1 MTSLEPIPPTKLDP
15 EQRSL
20 YASITEGP
28 RAQGP
33 RQFDLTGEDGAL
45 LGPFNAL
52 LLAPRLGSALQE
64 LGAAVRYRTALTAR
78 TREIAILTVAAHWDS
93 AFERSSHESVGRAVG
108 LSAEEMAEIRAARV
122 PALDDPHE
130 RACAHLVKSMVEG
143 DVDDEAWT
151 SWAHVVGDAAIFE
164 LTTLVGYYATVA
176 LQMRVF
182 RVDCCIERR

>member
-1 MTSLEPIPPTKLDP
+1 MTRLEPIPPADLDP

-20 YASITEGP
+20 YATITEGP

-33 RQFDLTGEDGAL
+33 KHFDLTREDGSL

-52 LLAPRLGSALQE
+52 LLSPRLGSALQE
-64 LGAAVRYRTALTAR
+64 LGAAVRYRTSLSAR

-93 AFERSSHESVGRAVG
+93 AFELSAHESVGLAVG
-108 LSAEEMAEIRAARV
+108 LSAQEISDIRAARV
-122 PALDDPHE
+122 PALADPHE
-130 RACAHLVKSMVEG
+130 QACANLVRLLVEG
-143 DVDDEAWT
+143 DVDDEAWAT
-151 SWAHVVGDAAIFE
+151 WAPVVGDGTIFE

-182 RVDCCIERR
+182 RVD

>member
-1 MTSLEPIPPTKLDP
+1 MTRLEPILPNNMDP

-20 YASITEGP
+20 YAGITEGP

-33 RQFDLTGEDGAL
+33 RHFDLTREDGAL

-64 LGAAVRYRTALTAR
+64 LGAAVRYQSALTAR
-78 TREIAILTVAAHWDS
+78 TREIAILTVAAHWGS

-108 LSAEEMAEIRAARV
+108 LSAEEMSEIRATRV

-130 RACAHLVKSMVEG
+130 QACAHLVRGMVEG
-143 DVDDEAWT
+143 DVDDEAWAT
-151 SWAHVVGDAAIFE
+151 WAQVVGDATVFE

-182 RVDCCIERR
+182 RVD

>member
-1 MTSLEPIPPTKLDP
+1 MSRLEPISPTKLDP

-33 RQFDLTGEDGAL
+33 RRFDLTGEDGAL

-64 LGAAVRYRTALTAR
+64 LGAAVRYQTALTAR

-93 AFERSSHESVGRAVG
+93 AFERSSHESVGSPVG

-122 PALDDPHE
+122 PALDDQHE
-130 RACAHLVKSMVEG
+130 LACAHLVRGMVEG

-151 SWAHVVGDAAIFE
+151 SWAHVVGDATIFE
-164 LTTLVGYYATVA
+164 LTTLVGYYATLA

-182 RVDCCIERR
+182 RVD

>member
-1 MTSLEPIPPTKLDP
+1 M
-15 EQRSL
+15 
-20 YASITEGP
+20 
-28 RAQGP
+28 
-33 RQFDLTGEDGAL
+33 
-45 LGPFNAL
+45 
-52 LLAPRLGSALQE
+52 
-64 LGAAVRYRTALTAR
+64 
-78 TREIAILTVAAHWDS
+78 AAHWDS

-108 LSAEEMAEIRAARV
+108 LSAEEMAEIRAGRV
-122 PALDDPHE
+122 PALNDPHE

>member
-1 MTSLEPIPPTKLDP
+1 MTRLEPIPPTNLDP
-15 EQRSL
+15 EQRTL

-33 RQFDLTGEDGAL
+33 RSFDLTGEDGAL

-64 LGAAVRYRTALTAR
+64 LGAAVRYQSALTAR
-78 TREIAILTVAAHWDS
+78 TREIAILTVAARWDS
-93 AFERSSHESVGRAVG
+93 AFERASHESVGRAVG
-108 LSAEEMAEIRAARV
+108 LSAEEMSEIRAGGI

-130 RACAHLVKSMVEG
+130 QACAHLVRGMVEG
-143 DVDDEAWT
+143 DVDDKAWDT
-151 SWAHVVGDAAIFE
+151 WAHVVGAATVFE
-164 LTTLVGYYATVA
+164 LTTLVGYYATLA

-182 RVDCCIERR
+182 RVD